1 MEQLEFYLY
10 DVVDLAKPFPAR
22 LNVINKI
29 SELLGL
35 DFQPERKWEKDD
47 LKIQV
52 LPQDKIQGAEN
63 IMNLHDQFV
72 NEG

>member
-35 DFQPERKWEKDD
+35 GFEPERK
-47 LKIQV
+47 
-52 LPQDKIQGAEN
+52 
-63 IMNLHDQFV
+63 
-72 NEG
+72 